1 MTKTLAGKV
10 VVVTGASR
18 GIGKGIA
25 LELGA
30 AGATV
35 YVTGRTRTPDML
47 PGTIDAT
54 AAEVDALGG
63 HGVAIACD
71 HHDDSQVEALFA
83 RIRDEHG
90 RLDALVNNVFPTPVL
105 APWLHKPF
113 WELPI
118 GVWDELIDV
127 GLRSHYVASVLA
139 VPLMT
144 EGGLIANIS
153 NDVTATTYNV
163 PYDVG
168 KAGLNKLTEIM
179 AADLRPRGIA
189 AVTVWPG
196 LVSTELLMLAART
209 TDEGIQVLDIPGQGA
224 FDLSSAESPRF
235 VGRGIVGLV
244 TDPDALSLSGKA
256 LLTQELAGRYDVT
269 DLDGSTPNVRT
280 NLSQSAGQE

>member
-1 MTKTLAGKV
+1 MSKTLDGRVA
-10 VVVTGASR
+10 VVTGASR

-35 YVTGRTRTPDML
+35 YLTGRTKTPGLL

-63 HGVAIACD
+63 HGIAIACD
-71 HHDDSQVEALFA
+71 HHDDAQVEALFA
-83 RIRDEHG
+83 RVRDEQG
-90 RLDALVNNVFPTPVL
+90 RLDVLVNNVFSTPDL

-118 GVWDELIDV
+118 GVWDELIDI
-127 GLRSHYVASVLA
+127 GLRSHYVAGVHA
-139 VPLMT
+139 VSLLR
-144 EGGLIANIS
+144 EGGVITNIS
-153 NDVTATTYNV
+153 NDVAGHTYNV

-196 LVSTELLMLAART
+196 LVCTELLMLAART
-209 TDEGIQVLDIPGQGA
+209 TDEGIQVLDIPGQGP
-224 FDLSSAESPRF
+224 FDLSAAESPRF
-235 VGRGIVGLV
+235 VGRAVAGLAA
-244 TDPDALSLSGKA
+244 DPDALSLSGRA
-256 LLTQELAGRYDVT
+256 LLTQELAERYGVT
-269 DLDGSTPNVRT
+269 DLDGSTPNVRA
-280 NLSQSAGQE
+280 NLA

>member
-1 MTKTLAGKV
+1 MRGVTNTAAGKIAL
-10 VVVTGASR
+10 VTGASR

-35 YVTGRTRTPDML
+35 YLTGRTRAPGML

-54 AAEVDALGG
+54 AAEVEALGG
-63 HGVAIACD
+63 HGIAVECD
-71 HHDDSQVEALFA
+71 HHDDTQVQALFE
-83 RIRDEHG
+83 RIRAGHG
-90 RLDALVNNVFPTPVL
+90 KLDVLVNNVFSTPDL

-118 GVWDELIDV
+118 GVWDELIGV

-139 VPLMT
+139 APLLT

-153 NDVTATTYNV
+153 NDVRDHTYNV

-196 LVSTELLMLAART
+196 LVCTELLMLAAS
-209 TDEGIQVLDIPGQGA
+209 TDEHGRQVLDIPGQGA
-224 FDLSSAESPRF
+224 FDLSAAESPRF
-235 VGRGIVGLV
+235 VGRGVAGLAA
-244 TDPDALSLSGKA
+244 DPEVLSLSGKA
-256 LLTQELAGRYDVT
+256 LTTQELAERYGVT
-269 DLDGSTPNVRT
+269 DLDGSTPNVRA
-280 NLSQSAGQE
+280 NLA

>member
-1 MTKTLAGKV
+1 LDGRVA
-10 VVVTGASR
+10 VVTGASR

-35 YVTGRTRTPDML
+35 YLTGRTKTPGLL

-63 HGVAIACD
+63 HGIAIACD
-71 HHDDSQVEALFA
+71 HHDDAQVEALFA
-83 RIRDEHG
+83 RVRDEQG
-90 RLDALVNNVFPTPVL
+90 RLDVLVNNVFSTPDL

-127 GLRSHYVASVLA
+127 GLRSHYVASVHA
-139 VPLMT
+139 VPLLG
-144 EGGLIANIS
+144 EGGVIANIS
-153 NDVTATTYNV
+153 NDVAGHTYNV

-196 LVSTELLMLAART
+196 LVCTELLMLAART

-224 FDLSSAESPRF
+224 FDLSAAESPRF
-235 VGRGIVGLV
+235 VGRAVAGLAA
-244 TDPDALSLSGKA
+244 DPDALSLSGRA
-256 LLTQELAGRYDVT
+256 LLTQELAERYGVT
-269 DLDGSTPNVRT
+269 DLDSSTPNVRA
-280 NLSQSAGQE
+280 NLA